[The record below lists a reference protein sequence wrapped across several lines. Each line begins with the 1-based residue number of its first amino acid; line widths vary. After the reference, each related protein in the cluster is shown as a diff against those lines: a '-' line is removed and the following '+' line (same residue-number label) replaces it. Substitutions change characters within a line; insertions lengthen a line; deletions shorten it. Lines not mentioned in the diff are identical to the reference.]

1 MPPTRQVKN
10 MDEEARRT
18 NNKRLRAVHGGH
30 RGVITKLITETN
42 EILAT
47 TPLTTEGRSRLDV
60 IHKQLGL
67 KAELRG
73 LDNDILALCEVSDID
88 TEIEEA
94 EPITAEVI
102 EYKSK
107 IAK

>member
-1 MPPTRQVKN
+1 

-18 NNKRLRAVHGGH
+18 NNEQLRAVCGGH
-30 RGVITKLITETN
+30 RGVITKLIKETD

-67 KAELRG
+67 KAELLRR

-94 EPITAEVI
+94 EPITAKVI